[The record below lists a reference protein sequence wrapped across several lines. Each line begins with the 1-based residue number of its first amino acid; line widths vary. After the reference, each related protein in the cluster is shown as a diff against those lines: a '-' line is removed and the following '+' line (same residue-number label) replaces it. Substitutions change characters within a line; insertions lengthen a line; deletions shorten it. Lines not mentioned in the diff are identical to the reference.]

1 MRRSVVTLLFL
12 LIFIWEGEAKAQGD
26 NQAGIKQIKQ
36 TLAEIASPEDKLI
49 YLNAK
54 SSLVEGLSGLEQGE
68 FLHLL
73 AGVQEELQQLDAAI
87 TSYTQAIA
95 RLEQLPLNPL
105 LAHSYLERSYINY
118 LNSNDAKLYCQDRQI
133 GLRYARQLQDPELT
147 VKALSLTAFCF
158 NSAETFDVGI
168 KLLDEAL
175 EIAKLNQLSNN
186 RQAMIYNATAAL
198 YRDQGLHR
206 HALAFFKH
214 AYELWLEIDDTQ
226 DMFNM
231 LHNIIGETINLF
243 QWDQADIYLKE
254 MEKLTAAKPEFKDF
268 SFFYHYNVGR
278 KSLFSL
284 NFTKAILH
292 LEQAIALQSTTN
304 EAFFV
309 HTSFAF
315 LSIAYI
321 QSGDQERAVKWANA
335 FNQSVSISSS
345 KQDLVMSMQAL
356 GLLGQDKPIESV
368 NILLKTINYE
378 REKFAHLLNNAV
390 IFSALDHNAK
400 VAEHENRLLE
410 KQLEIKQ
417 LELQAQQD
425 EQKITRLSLWLFV
438 LLVAIL
444 LGFLGFLYQSRRFF
458 KHRSQTDFL
467 TGVASRSFTMEEG
480 AKALETCHKLKQPL
494 ALVMLDIDHFKH
506 INDSFGHDIGDMAIR
521 AVAQRAKH
529 WLKRNDIL
537 GRIGGEEFLLVLPN
551 NDRQEA
557 LVIAERLRVSINEKV
572 FKFKGI
578 ELKFSIS
585 LGVALSKP
593 QLGFKEQV
601 KNADLALYQAKN
613 AGRNCVSMA

>member
-1 MRRSVVTLLFL
+1 MSRNVLTLLLACVFL
-12 LIFIWEGEAKAQGD
+12 WGGDALAQENNQGTIEQIQKAVAK
-26 NQAGIKQIKQ
+26 
-36 TLAEIASPEDKLI
+36 IASPEDKLT
-49 YLNAK
+49 YLSAK
-54 SSLVEGLSGLEQGE
+54 SSLVEGFSGLEQGQ

-95 RLEQLPLNPL
+95 ILELLPLNPL
-105 LAHSYLERSYINY
+105 LVHSYLERSYINY
-118 LNSNDAKLYCQDRQI
+118 LNSNDPKLYCQDRHI
-133 GLRYARQLQDPELT
+133 GLRYARQIQDPELT

-158 NSAETFDVGI
+158 NSAENFDVGI

-175 EIAKLNQLSNN
+175 DIAKLNRLSNN

-198 YRDQGLHR
+198 YRDHGLHR
-206 HALAFFKH
+206 HALVLFKH

-226 DMFNM
+226 DIFNM

-243 QWDQADIYLKE
+243 QWDQADIYLAK

-268 SFFYHYNVGR
+268 RFFYHYNAGR
-278 KSLFSL
+278 KSLFSYD
-284 NFTKAILH
+284 FTQAISH
-292 LEQAIALQSTTN
+292 LEQAIALQASTK

-321 QSGDQERAVKWANA
+321 QSGDKELAVKWADA
-335 FNQSVSISSS
+335 FNQSASALTS
-345 KQDLVMSMQAL
+345 KQDLVMSMRAV
-356 GLLGQDKPIESV
+356 GLLGQDKPIESMNV
-368 NILLKTINYE
+368 LLKTINYE
-378 REKFAHLLNNAV
+378 REKFARLLNNAV
-390 IFSALDHNAK
+390 IFSALDHNSK

-417 LELQAQQD
+417 LELKAQQD
-425 EQKITRLSLWLFV
+425 EQEITRLSLWLFV

-467 TGVASRSFTMEEG
+467 TGIASRSFTMEEG
-480 AKALETCHKLKQPL
+480 AKALDTCHKLKQPL
-494 ALVMLDIDHFKH
+494 AVVMLDIDNFKH
-506 INDSFGHDIGDMAIR
+506 INDSYGHDIGDMAIR
-521 AVAQRAKH
+521 AVAQRSKH

-551 NDRQEA
+551 NNRQEA
-557 LVIAERLRVSINEKV
+557 LIIAERLRVSINDKV
-572 FKFKGI
+572 FKFKGV

-593 QLGFKEQV
+593 QQEFKEQV

-613 AGRNCVSMA
+613 AGRNCVSMV